1 MSVDPPLNRPQ
12 LAHRASPAANP
23 LDRAFRLYRRRI
35 GRCRTEN
42 ERNRIHIAVENY
54 ITPAEVRHFAAA
66 LAGDPPDSP
75 SRQWIARIGGA
86 MPVNKVRPVEFARRG
101 IVKGATRYTADTGS
115 AEQKT
120 LIIGL
125 AGHWHRLMV
134 PMPWFLD
141 CLNPSLYDVIVLRD
155 FSRLS
160 FAAGIPGL
168 GGDLIEALTNLERHV
183 DPRAYRH
190 TVALGTSG
198 GGVCAVL
205 AAILLRLDKG
215 ISVSGEHFHR
225 IAARL
230 SGQGLSDEPYL
241 ALLAQRPHPFPEVV
255 LAYGGD
261 CRPDAEAA
269 LALQQLVPSRLE
281 KVKHCAE
288 HAVLA
293 WHLKRGTLPAFLAK
307 ILGQSLEN
315 RDLVAT
321 TVWSQGRGAT
331 PVDR

>member
-1 MSVDPPLNRPQ
+1 MSLDPPSCLPG
-12 LAHRASPAANP
+12 AAPRASSPSDP
-23 LDRAFRLYRRRI
+23 LARAFRLYRQRI

-66 LAGDPPDSP
+66 LAGEPPDSP
-75 SRQWIARIGGA
+75 CRQWIARIAGA
-86 MPVNKVRPVEFARRG
+86 MPVNKARPVEFARRG
-101 IVKGATRYTADTGS
+101 IVKGATRYTADAGS
-115 AEQKT
+115 AGKKT

-141 CLNPSLYDVIVLRD
+141 CLNPSLYDVVVLRD

-168 GGDLIEALTNLERHV
+168 GGDLFVALTNLAGRV
-183 DPRAYRH
+183 DPGAYRNA
-190 TVALGTSG
+190 VALGTSG

-205 AAILLRLDKG
+205 AAILLRLDRG
-215 ISVSGEHFHR
+215 ISVSGEHLQR
-225 IAARL
+225 IVARL
-230 SGQGLSDEPYL
+230 GSQGMSHEPYA
-241 ALLAQRPHPFPEVV
+241 ALLAQRPHPFPELV

-261 CRPDAEAA
+261 SSADAEAA
-269 LALQQLVPSRLE
+269 FALHQLVPSRLE
-281 KVKHCAE
+281 KVKHCPE

-293 WHLKRGTLPAFLAK
+293 WHNSRGTLPAFLAK
-307 ILGQSLEN
+307 VLGQSLEN
-315 RDLVAT
+315 PDLVAA
-321 TVWSQGRGAT
+321 TVWSPPVPRG
-331 PVDR
+331 